1 MKKIII
7 IYVIGVVL
15 SWGMGF
21 SYTDKYCNHKGFIS
35 YGDVV
40 FISIMS
46 TLSWIDVAAL
56 SILHLEQ
63 LDIWDKEV
71 KLN

>member
-7 IYVIGVVL
+7 IYAIGVVL
-15 SWGMGF
+15 GWGMGVNYLKNSLNRPLIYRDIAF
-21 SYTDKYCNHKGFIS
+21 ASG
-35 YGDVV
+35 
-40 FISIMS
+40 MS
-46 TLSWIDVAAL
+46 TLSWINVAAL
-56 SILHLEQ
+56 SVLHLEE

>member
-1 MKKIII
+1 MRKIII

-15 SWGMGF
+15 SWVMGVNYLKISRNRPLIYRDIAFASGM
-21 SYTDKYCNHKGFIS
+21 
-35 YGDVV
+35 
-40 FISIMS
+40 SI
-46 TLSWIDVAAL
+46 LSWINVAAL
-56 SILHLEQ
+56 SILHLGE

>member
-1 MKKIII
+1 MRKIII

-15 SWGMGF
+15 SWVMGVNYLKISRNRPLIYRDIAFASGM
-21 SYTDKYCNHKGFIS
+21 
-35 YGDVV
+35 
-40 FISIMS
+40 SI
-46 TLSWIDVAAL
+46 LSWINVAAL

-71 KLN
+71 N